1 MSFTYFKFSQF
12 HVTYLLNTTII
23 VFRFLKDPFIQNSNS
38 GLIFTPVH
46 SSCSLDEKECA
57 GKRIY
62 TTEIKIHKQY
72 KSLLEFLVSILK
84 IHIYVIVSSDFKSVL
99 QKVLGQ
105 HHCSVICCL
114 VFFSLT
120 DFPIQPLYYL
130 KAAEAIVTRSHVCNS
145 KWKHAFW
152 FPLLQVVL
160 CKRDLFH
167 HCQQLLM
174 QKTDAQEAKRF
185 GHQWEKKRKIKVYL
199 YYLVK

>member
-1 MSFTYFKFSQF
+1 MCRKTYIHYRNKNTQAVKITVGIFSFNIKNTYIHDMYLQISNLSSEGVRTTPLFC
-12 HVTYLLNTTII
+12 YLL
-23 VFRFLKDPFIQNSNS
+23 F
-38 GLIFTPVH
+38 G
-46 SSCSLDEKECA
+46 
-57 GKRIY
+57 
-62 TTEIKIHKQY
+62 
-72 KSLLEFLVSILK
+72 
-84 IHIYVIVSSDFKSVL
+84 
-99 QKVLGQ
+99 
-105 HHCSVICCL
+105 
-114 VFFSLT
+114 FFFPLT

-185 GHQWEKKRKIKVYL
+185 GHQWEKKKIKVYL